1 MNTIDLNYRPDTY
14 WPESLTP
21 EQLLS
26 RIHGKERQ
34 DIARLT
40 YAACGF
46 SGLDAFLA
54 REALTHEER
63 EAWGRVHPLCMG
75 GEYLP
80 DTEAGEVE
88 IARLSMQSTTGDQ
101 ISMRARQADGVIRYR
116 VVGEYEDEE
125 GMRYVLPF
133 ETREQP
139 LSLSELME
147 FIDGAYMPGCPCRGA
162 FSNDDRAS
170 RPHRHRRNNHR
181 PEVVGCGIVCFLP
194 STQRYNRL
202 SSRGGHE

>member
-34 DIARLT
+34 DIACLT

-133 ETREQP
+133 EVASVLPQGALPDLRPAQGP
-139 LSLSELME
+139 L
-147 FIDGAYMPGCPCRGA
+147 PR
-162 FSNDDRAS
+162 RAA
-170 RPHRHRRNNHR
+170 PAA
-181 PEVVGCGIVCFLP
+181 PLWPWLVG
-194 STQRYNRL
+194 
-202 SSRGGHE
+202 